1 MFFGVDFHSARLF
14 FSYYSLFWPPEMIV
28 NIVGDVY
35 RSIFIFTVFWFL
47 IFGHFLPFLDTSGI
61 FGASVEISGILGVLV
76 SYEVTRWIKLI
87 VVRVHD
93 GFGGFWRGFGGV

>member
-1 MFFGVDFHSARLF
+1 
-14 FSYYSLFWPPEMIV
+14 MIE

-61 FGASVEISGILGVLV
+61 FGASVEISRILGGLV
-76 SYEVTRWIKLI
+76 SYEVTRWIIL
-87 VVRVHD
+87 VVARVHD
-93 GFGGFWRGFGGV
+93 GF